1 MFQKILKV
9 GLLSLVVSL
18 LPSNFQVANS
28 NEILWNPNTSNDLS
42 GVGAGLVP
50 GAGIRNTN
58 LLVYKSNPD
67 ELIIRTIMND
77 SFEDKPFTGKG
88 RNMGLW
94 IFWPLDYCWSK
105 DKANCEGLFIV
116 GEPFNPSSYP
126 SAKSSEYVFVAKHN
140 KASNIDVKPTTCK
153 APWWIESTYKSRD
166 TWAFAVSITCLG
178 IPKEFGW
185 YAYSEISIGQKDVV
199 ADFSKVQMITYP
211 FHELAAKA
219 YKKPTDLSS
228 LNLLEKKSQYISD
241 SLNKLKSATNKSKS
255 KNKSQNLKQLNQII
269 KSADSNTILLNS
281 AKNSGNNDPVL
292 LDKINIVLNSMITQI
307 NALGKLLKLSPI
319 KTDIIEYTV
328 FLDKAVYQKG
338 EIAKVFIRGRD
349 LYGINVTDGTPLAIS
364 NSDINFN
371 FLSPNIFKN
380 TPVFSDV
387 SAGGLWQYELV
398 IGAEVGTHK
407 ITSKIGNNAEQ
418 TINYAVK

>member
-1 MFQKILKV
+1 MFQRVLKV
-9 GLLSLVVSL
+9 SLLSLVVSL
-18 LPSNFQVANS
+18 LPSSFQSVNAVD
-28 NEILWNPNTSNDLS
+28 ILWNPGVSNEIS
-42 GVGAGLVP
+42 NAGTGLVP
-50 GAGIRNTN
+50 GAGIRNTG
-58 LLVYKSNPD
+58 LLVNKSNPD
-67 ELIIRTIMND
+67 ELIMKVIMND
-77 SFEDKPFTGKG
+77 SFEDKPFSGKG
-88 RNMGLW
+88 RNMAMW
-94 IFWPLDYCWSK
+94 IYWPKDYCWSK
-105 DKANCEGLFIV
+105 EMANCEGLFTV

-126 SAKSSEYVFVAKHN
+126 SAKSSEYVFVQKHE
-140 KASNIDVKPTTCK
+140 KASNVNVTATTCK
-153 APWWIESTYKSRD
+153 APWWIESTFKSRD

-185 YAYSEISIGQKDVV
+185 YAFSQIDIGQKDVV
-199 ADFSKVQMITYP
+199 TDFTKVQTIVYP

-255 KNKSQNLKQLNQII
+255 KNKSLYLKQLNGVL
-269 KSADSNTILLNS
+269 KSANNNTILLNS

-292 LDKINIVLNSMITQI
+292 LGNINKVLNSMITQI
-307 NALGKLLKLSPI
+307 NALSKLLKLPPI

-338 EIAKVFIRGRD
+338 ETAKIFIRGRD
-349 LYGINVTDGTPLAIS
+349 LYGIDVADGTPLAFS
-364 NSDINFN
+364 NSDINFY
-371 FLSPNIFKN
+371 FLSPNILKN

-387 SAGGLWQYELV
+387 SAAGLWKYELV
-398 IGAEVGTHK
+398 IGADIGTHK
-407 ITSKIGNNAEQ
+407 ITFKIGNNAEQ